1 MPAGRPSGAADRP
14 ERSGR
19 LDGVAAAVTGAAS
32 GLGAATAAA
41 LVARGARVALLDRDL
56 ERLEAVRDQLSGRV
70 RAYAADVT
78 EEEPLRA
85 ALEDARERLGELRVA
100 VLCAGVGW
108 AQRVLGRDG
117 QPAAIG
123 LFESVVRVNLV
134 GTYNSLRLA
143 AASMSGN
150 LPDPGGERG
159 VVVMTASVAAYD
171 GQVGQT
177 AYAASKGG
185 VAALTLPAARDLAV
199 VGVRVCAIAPGVFET
214 PMLAGL
220 PERAREALQA
230 AVPFPPRLGRPEEFA
245 LLACQ
250 IAEHPYLN
258 GEVIRLDAALRL
270 APR

>member
-1 MPAGRPSGAADRP
+1 MGGGGTSGPADRP
-14 ERSGR
+14 DAGSR
-19 LDGVAAAVTGAAS
+19 LDGVAAVVTGAAS
-32 GLGAATAAA
+32 GLGAATAGA

-56 ERLEAVRDQLSGRV
+56 ERLEAVRDRLSGRV

-78 EEEPLRA
+78 EEEPVRA
-85 ALEDARERLGELRVA
+85 ALEDARARLGELRVA

-123 LFESVVRVNLV
+123 LFESVVHINLV
-134 GTYNSLRLA
+134 GTYNTLRLV

-150 LPDPGGERG
+150 RPDPGGERG
-159 VVVMTASVAAYD
+159 VVVMTASVAAFD

-199 VGVRVCAIAPGVFET
+199 VGVRVCSIAPGVFET

-220 PERAREALQA
+220 PEQAREALRA

-258 GEVIRLDAALRL
+258 GEVVRLDAALRM

>member
-1 MPAGRPSGAADRP
+1 MPRAAGAPAAGRQLDGAAA
-14 ERSGR
+14 
-19 LDGVAAAVTGAAS
+19 LVTGAAS
-32 GLGAATAAA
+32 GLGEATARA
-41 LVARGARVALLDRDL
+41 LAARGARVALLDRDV
-56 ERLEAVRDQLSGRV
+56 ERLEAVRDQLSGSA
-70 RAYAADVT
+70 RAYVADVT
-78 EEEPLRA
+78 EEEPVRA
-85 ALEDARERLGELRVA
+85 ALDDARAKLGELRVA

-108 AQRVLGRDG
+108 AQRTLGRG
-117 QPAAIG
+117 GEPAA
-123 LFESVVRVNLV
+123 LEPFEWVVRVNLL
-134 GTYNSLRLA
+134 GTYNTLRLV

-150 LPDPGGERG
+150 QPDDGGERG
-159 VVVMTASVAAYD
+159 VVVMTASVAAFE
-171 GQVGQT
+171 GQIGQT

-199 VGVRVCAIAPGVFET
+199 VGVRVCSIAPGVFET

-220 PERAREALQA
+220 PEQGRAALRG

-258 GEVIRLDAALRL
+258 GEVVRLDGALRM